1 MMIMS
6 KKVFLTTSDNPFNP
20 FNNFDAWFNFDVQQG
35 YNSCQYLARVA
46 NTSDS
51 LTDTEN
57 SLIIEKAIDEIIS
70 LDPFNIFKKIVIDD
84 NDSED

>member
-6 KKVFLTTSDNPFNP
+6 RKVFLTTSDNPFNP

-51 LTDTEN
+51 LTDSEN

>member
-51 LTDTEN
+51 LTDSEN

>member
-1 MMIMS
+1 MS

>member
-51 LTDTEN
+51 LTDSEN

-70 LDPFNIFKKIVIDD
+70 LDPFKIFKKIVIDD
-84 NDSED
+84 NDSEN

>member
-1 MMIMS
+1 MS

-51 LTDTEN
+51 LTDSEN